1 MEDAVSNFIKLS
13 KVKMGAEY
21 FLLSDSVKYTNTD
34 NRPTGAFMLNGDDSG
49 IHFLHSSMANML
61 FADGHAASLSY
72 ASVRY
77 DVFNQAKNGY
87 VNNGP
92 QKGSFYRTEN
102 YKVPFA
108 ND

>member
-1 MEDAVSNFIKLS
+1 MFN
-13 KVKMGAEY
+13 GN
-21 FLLSDSVKYTNTD
+21 NT
-34 NRPTGAFMLNGDDSG
+34 G
-49 IHFLHSSMANML
+49 IHFLHSNLATML

-87 VNNGP
+87 VINGP
-92 QKGSFYRTEN
+92 DHGSFYRTEN
-102 YKVPFA
+102 YKIPFA